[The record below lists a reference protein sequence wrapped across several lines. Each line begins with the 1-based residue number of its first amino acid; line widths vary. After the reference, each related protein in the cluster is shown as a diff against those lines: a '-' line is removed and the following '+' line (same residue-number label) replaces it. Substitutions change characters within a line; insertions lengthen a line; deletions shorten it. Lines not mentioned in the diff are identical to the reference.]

1 MKKHIKHSMGFML
14 AMLLWLA
21 AIPVCG
27 QESDSVDYV
36 TISGIV
42 KDKQSK
48 KDLEYVNISIPGTNI
63 GTVTNADGVFT
74 LKLDHVTPI
83 TALEISHIGYQNNR
97 VNLDKSH
104 LNDLKIWLTP
114 HANLLNEI
122 VVYANEPRHIV
133 ETAISKIPV
142 NYSNKSNMLTGFYRE
157 TVQKGRRYINISEAV
172 INTYKTSY
180 ANLEANKD
188 RVQILR
194 GRRLLS
200 QKRSDTLAVKLAGGP
215 TLSVYVDIVKNQCA
229 LLDVETLNFY
239 QFQMEDPI
247 QIDNRLQYVISFYP
261 KVILPYALYYGKLY
275 IDREKLSF
283 TRAEFN
289 LDMDN
294 KVKAVDAILAKKPYG
309 LRFKPQELSYLVTYK
324 EQNGK
329 TYLNY
334 IRNIIRFKCDWKRK
348 LFSTGYTVL
357 SEMVVTDREEN
368 NVLPIPNKLAF
379 SQTQPFYDKVYEYW
393 NEDFWGA
400 YNIIEPTESLEHAVH
415 KLKKQAR

>member
-1 MKKHIKHSMGFML
+1 MKKHIKHSVGLML
-14 AMLLWLA
+14 VLFLWVSV
-21 AIPVCG
+21 IPVRG
-27 QESDSVDYV
+27 QEEDSANYI
-36 TISGIV
+36 TISGLV
-42 KDKQSK
+42 KDKQSRK
-48 KDLEYVNISIPGTNI
+48 GLEYVNISIPGSNI

-74 LKLDHVTPI
+74 IKVDEGTPVPV
-83 TALEISHIGYQNNR
+83 LEISHIGYQNNR
-97 VNLDKSH
+97 VQLDKEH
-104 LNDLKIWLTP
+104 LDDLKIWLTP
-114 HANLLNEI
+114 HANMLNEI
-122 VVYANEPRHIV
+122 VVYANEPRRIV
-133 ETAISKIPV
+133 EKAISKISV

-180 ANLEANKD
+180 DNLDVTKD
-188 RVQILR
+188 RVQVLK

-200 QKRSDTLAVKLAGGP
+200 QKRNDTLAVKLAGGP
-215 TLSVYVDIVKNQCA
+215 TLSVYVDIVKNQDA

-239 QFQMEDPI
+239 QFQMEEPV

-261 KVILPYALYYGKLY
+261 RVVLPYALYYGKLY

-283 TRAEFN
+283 TRAEFS
-289 LDMDN
+289 LSMDN

-324 EQNGK
+324 DQGGK

-357 SEMVVTDREEN
+357 SEMVVTDRKDN
-368 NVLPIPNKLAF
+368 SVLPIPAKLSF

-400 YNIIEPTESLEHAVH
+400 YNIIEPTESLENAVH
-415 KLKKQAR
+415 KLKKQSH